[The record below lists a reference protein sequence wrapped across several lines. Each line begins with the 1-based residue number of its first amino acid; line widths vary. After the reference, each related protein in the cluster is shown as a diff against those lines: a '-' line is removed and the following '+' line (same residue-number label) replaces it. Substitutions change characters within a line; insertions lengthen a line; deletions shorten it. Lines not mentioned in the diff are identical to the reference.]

1 MKAKSLLSSLNTL
14 IILSLLASMSL
25 VAPLAVSAQGQNLA
39 LGKPVTCSPTPQFPC
54 NEAVDGNL
62 GTRWASAQ
70 GIDPQWIYVDLGA
83 TTTVTHVILRW
94 ETAYGKAYQ
103 IQTSNDATNW
113 TDIYSTTTGD
123 GGVDDL
129 TSLSGS
135 GRYVRM
141 NGTVRAT
148 QWGYSLWEFEIYGS
162 SGPTDTPVATAT
174 PTNTPIPPTA
184 TPTSA
189 VSNTGWI
196 SPGAQTAQTGGDGN
210 GFQTS
215 PAEALSD
222 NAVFA
227 SDVNSGTGSSTS
239 CTNTGKDRHAFHT
252 YNISLPG
259 GSTINGIE
267 LRLDARADS
276 TSSAPR
282 MCVELSWNNGTNW
295 TAIKQTGTLG
305 TTEASH
311 ILGSATDTWG
321 RTWTTSELTST
332 TLRVRVTNVSSSTS
346 RDFFLDW
353 APVRVS
359 YTSGGTPTNTS
370 IPPTAT
376 NTSIPPTATNTSVV
390 PTNTPTSTVPPT
402 ATNTPSGSCGATN
415 VALSRPVTASS
426 SLGGNTADKAIDG
439 NTTTRW
445 ESVHGVDP
453 QWIYVDLGSIQSI
466 CQVRLNWE
474 PAYGKSYQIQTSND
488 ASAWTNIFSTTTG
501 DGGIDDLTGLSGSGR
516 YVRMNGTV
524 RALPYGYSLWEYEIY
539 IVGSL
544 PTNTPIPPT
553 ATPTQ
558 TNTPGPTFTPG
569 GSCNEPN
576 IPNFGPNVRIFE
588 DSMSDASI
596 QALLD
601 ADFEL
606 LKSTQTA
613 QFAEN
618 RRAHLFKPGSYAVF
632 DNVGFYLSVAGLGL
646 NPTDT
651 TIVGAIT
658 VDAFNASDAGNATQ
672 NFWRSTENLTVN
684 TSGGANRWAV
694 AQAAPFRRMNIIGG
708 LNVFP
713 ASFGWA
719 SGGYISDSRV
729 TGQVA
734 SASQQQWYSKDSN
747 FGSWDG
753 AVWNM
758 VFSGVAGAP
767 APSFPASPK
776 TVLGTTPVSRDVPYL
791 YVDASGN
798 YRVFLPSLRTNA
810 SGASW
815 PNTPGT
821 SLPMSQ
827 FYVVQTSDSAGV
839 INSAL
844 NAGCNLF
851 FPPGIYHIN
860 QTININNAN
869 TVVLGIGYPTIVND
883 NGVVAMQVADVDGVR
898 LKGLL
903 FDAGL
908 TNAPAQVIVGTQGNT
923 TSHASNPVTIQ
934 DVFFRIGGQ
943 FAGKVTTSLIVN
955 SYDTIIDHIWA
966 WRADHGS
973 GVGWTANTTDT
984 GLIVNGNNVLA
995 TGLFVEHYQKYQ
1007 VIWNGQ
1013 NGKTIFFQNEIGYDQ
1028 PNQAAWMNG
1037 STRGYAAYKVADT
1050 VTTHE
1055 AWGVASYIFMNVDT
1069 SIWCDRAFEVPN
1081 TPNVKFHNVSTVSLG
1096 NAGMIQFVIN
1106 NTGATTPTNS
1116 TPATVTNYP

>member
-1 MKAKSLLSSLNTL
+1 MKAKPFLSSITTL
-14 IILSLLASMSL
+14 VIISL
-25 VAPLAVSAQGQNLA
+25 VASTVLIVPLAVQAQGPNLA
-39 LGKPVTCSPTPQFPC
+39 LGKPVTCSPAPQFPC
-54 NEAVDGNL
+54 AEAVDGNL

-70 GIDPQWIYVDLGA
+70 GIDPQFIYVDLGA
-83 TTTVTHVILRW
+83 TMSVTHVILRW
-94 ETAYGKAYQ
+94 ETAYGKSYQ

-113 TDIYSTTTGD
+113 TNIYTTTTGD

-129 TSLSGS
+129 TGLSGSGRYIRMNGTVRGTAYGYSLWEFEIFGSGGATNTPTNTSVGPTSTRTNTPVASNTPTNTPVAGCGATNVAQGKPATASSVLGGNTAAMAVDGNAGTRWESVHAVDPQWIYVDLGSTQSICRVRLNWETAYGKSYQIQTSNDASGWTNIYTTTASDGGIDDLTGLAGS

-148 QWGYSLWEFEIYGS
+148 SWGYSLWEFEIY
-162 SGPTDTPVATAT
+162 
-174 PTNTPIPPTA
+174 
-184 TPTSA
+184 
-189 VSNTGWI
+189 
-196 SPGAQTAQTGGDGN
+196 
-210 GFQTS
+210 
-215 PAEALSD
+215 
-222 NAVFA
+222 
-227 SDVNSGTGSSTS
+227 TGS
-239 CTNTGKDRHAFHT
+239 
-252 YNISLPG
+252 G
-259 GSTINGIE
+259 G
-267 LRLDARADS
+267 
-276 TSSAPR
+276 
-282 MCVELSWNNGTNW
+282 
-295 TAIKQTGTLG
+295 
-305 TTEASH
+305 
-311 ILGSATDTWG
+311 
-321 RTWTTSELTST
+321 
-332 TLRVRVTNVSSSTS
+332 
-346 RDFFLDW
+346 
-353 APVRVS
+353 
-359 YTSGGTPTNTS
+359 
-370 IPPTAT
+370 
-376 NTSIPPTATNTSVV
+376 
-390 PTNTPTSTVPPT
+390 PTNTPT
-402 ATNTPSGSCGATN
+402 NT
-415 VALSRPVTASS
+415 
-426 SLGGNTADKAIDG
+426 
-439 NTTTRW
+439 
-445 ESVHGVDP
+445 
-453 QWIYVDLGSIQSI
+453 
-466 CQVRLNWE
+466 QV
-474 PAYGKSYQIQTSND
+474 G
-488 ASAWTNIFSTTTG
+488 
-501 DGGIDDLTGLSGSGR
+501 
-516 YVRMNGTV
+516 
-524 RALPYGYSLWEYEIY
+524 
-539 IVGSL
+539 
-544 PTNTPIPPT
+544 PTNTPT
-553 ATPTQ
+553 NTQ
-558 TNTPGPTFTPG
+558 VGPTNTPTNTAVPG
-569 GSCNEPN
+569 GCNQPN
-576 IPNFGPNVRIFE
+576 QPNFGPNMRIFE
-588 DSMSDASI
+588 DNMSDASI
-596 QALLD
+596 QATLD
-601 ADFEL
+601 ADFNAM
-606 LKSTQTA
+606 KDTQA
-613 QFAEN
+613 HQFAET

-646 NPTDT
+646 NPGDV
-651 TIVGAIT
+651 TINGAVT

-684 TSGGANRWAV
+684 TGGGANRWAV

-708 LNVFP
+708 LNVYP

-798 YRVFLPSLRTNA
+798 YRVFLPNLRTNA

-827 FYVVQTSDSAGV
+827 FYVVMPGTSAAT
-839 INSAL
+839 INTML
-844 NAGCNLF
+844 NNGCNLF
-851 FPPGIYHIN
+851 FTPGIFHIT

-883 NGVVAMQVADVDGVR
+883 NGVTAMQVANVDGVR

-908 TNAPAQVIVGTQGNT
+908 TLSPAQLIVGTQGNT

-1037 STRGYAAYKVADT
+1037 STRGYAAYKVANT